1 MAGAR
6 MTLREYQRDAIDA
19 LEKGWA
25 DGLLRLGIGLPTG
38 TGKTHVMTALAA
50 EYAGRR
56 AKLHVWVLL
65 HRDQLVIQTEAKMRE
80 GARPGTTVGVVQGAR
95 DVVGADIVVVS
106 VHTLRSEKRL
116 ARMRRPDLVIVD
128 EAHVS
133 MSPTYDRIF
142 ERYPEARFAG
152 FTATWTR
159 SDKREL
165 GDRWQAIVYQR
176 SIRWAIREGFLVPPR
191 GISIGAPDDLL
202 DGVRTRGGD
211 YVESD
216 LGAAVSVEGMRQNVT
231 RGYLEH
237 GQGRSAVLFAP
248 TRAASEYFRD
258 GLSAAGVRAEGIYA
272 GTSPRDRRLIFEA
285 YRKRQVQVLT
295 TCTALAEGWDAPW
308 CSVALMA
315 RPTKHPGLYIQQVGR
330 VLRPWPGKP
339 DALVLDFV
347 GAAQGMSLNLEA
359 ILRESDEHDGDG
371 EDEEEREPLPPGEE
385 QELVFRVG
393 KGTKPVDLFAGTP
406 AQWQVTDLGV
416 SFVATKSHFYF
427 LCVKENGWS
436 VGRCP
441 ATTMAGGTWL
451 REQVGPEDALNFA
464 SIVAVD
470 EDHTIAS
477 SDARWRKGA
486 VTAAQV
492 RQARSTG
499 VPILEGDKSGD
510 LSDRLTWRRACVV
523 LRPVGEAMNR
533 G

>member
-1 MAGAR
+1 
-6 MTLREYQRDAIDA
+6 MTLREYQRDAVDS

-38 TGKTHVMTALAA
+38 TGKTHVMTELAA
-50 EYAGRR
+50 EYAGPRR
-56 AKLHVWVLL
+56 LHVWVLL

-80 GARPGTTVGVVQGAR
+80 GARPGTTVGVVQGDR

-106 VHTLRSEKRL
+106 VYTLRSEKRL

-165 GDRWQAIVYQR
+165 GDRWERIVYQR

-211 YVESD
+211 YVKSD

-258 GLSAAGVRAEGIYA
+258 GLMAAGVRAEGIYA

-315 RPTKHPGLYIQQVGR
+315 RPTKHAGLYIQQVGR

-359 ILRESDEHDGDG
+359 ILRESDERDGDG
-371 EDEEEREPLPPGEE
+371 EDEEAREPLPPGEE

-427 LCVKENGWS
+427 LCVKEDGWS

-492 RQARSTG
+492 RQARSNG